1 MLSGFSFR
9 LAFVFSVNS
18 LNLSGFPLTSF
29 HLFEDNFVR
38 RSILKNWKP
47 LFRLPLIAKRCDVIN
62 VELKTHYLLF
72 RDFMFLCGQ
81 SSKNITKYFFKKCFF
96 RTHFAINLFYLPNL
110 KMWTNYGTR
119 TTLCIVNKRNQTKK
133 KLRHCQKEDFL
144 PIICY

>member
-72 RDFMFLCGQ
+72 RGFMFLCGQ

-110 KMWTNYGTR
+110 KCEQTMEQEPHRALWINEIKQKKSYVT
-119 TTLCIVNKRNQTKK
+119 VKRKIS
-133 KLRHCQKEDFL
+133 CQ
-144 PIICY
+144 